1 MEKCRS
7 RNGEIGM
14 EKWGKE
20 GEEKWRNGNW
30 RNRHGEMGIGK
41 WKSGRERNGNQ
52 CGGEM
57 ENGVKEKWKWSGKRN
72 GAKEMGPK
80 KWGKEMNGRNGK

>member
-1 MEKCRS
+1 MGWRNGERRGK
-7 RNGEIGM
+7 RNGEI
-14 EKWGKE
+14 
-20 GEEKWRNGNW
+20 NGNW
-30 RNRHGEMGIGK
+30 RNRHGEMEIGK

-57 ENGVKEKWKWSGKRN
+57 ENGVTEKWKWSGKRN

-80 KWGKEMNGRNGK
+80 KWEK

>member
-1 MEKCRS
+1 MKKCRS

-30 RNRHGEMGIGK
+30 RNGSQEMETKK
-41 WKSGRERNGNQ
+41 WELGRERNGNR
-52 CGGEM
+52 CEAEM
-57 ENGVKEKWKWSGKRN
+57 ENGADEK
-72 GAKEMGPK
+72 
-80 KWGKEMNGRNGK
+80 